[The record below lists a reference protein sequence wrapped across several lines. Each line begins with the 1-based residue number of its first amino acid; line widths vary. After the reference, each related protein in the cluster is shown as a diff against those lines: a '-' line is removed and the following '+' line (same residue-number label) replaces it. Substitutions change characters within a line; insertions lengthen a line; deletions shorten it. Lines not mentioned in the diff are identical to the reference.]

1 MSLSYSF
8 SKNQIEV
15 GLDEA
20 GRGCLAGP
28 VFAAAV
34 ILKPDIEIAG
44 LNDSK
49 KLSEKERY
57 RLEEEIK
64 DCAEYFAIE
73 MCDNYEIDEL
83 NILKAS
89 IRAMHKCLDTL
100 NSKVELI
107 LVDGNQFHN
116 YCDIPFKTIIKGDS
130 KFASIAAASIL
141 AKCAR
146 DRFMESIHN
155 EFEVYNWKK
164 NKGYPTIEHR
174 KAIRE
179 FGTCSYHRKS
189 FKLLPDSQL
198 DIF

>member
-1 MSLSYSF
+1 MSLRNSF
-8 SKNQIEV
+8 ADNQIEV

-34 ILKPDIEIAG
+34 ILKSNIEIPG

-49 KLSEKERY
+49 KLNEKERY
-57 RLEEEIK
+57 RLEEEIMK
-64 DCAEYFAIE
+64 RADNYAIG
-73 MCDNYEIDEL
+73 MCDNAEIDEI

-89 IRAMHKCLDTL
+89 IRAMHKCLDAIK
-100 NSKVELI
+100 SKFELI
-107 LVDGNQFHN
+107 LVDGNQFYN
-116 YCDIPFKTIIKGDS
+116 YRDIPFKTIIKGDS

-146 DRFMESIHN
+146 DRYMESIHK
-155 EFEVYNWKK
+155 EFEVYNWRK

-174 KAIRE
+174 KAIQE

>member
-1 MSLSYSF
+1 MSLRYSF

-28 VFAAAV
+28 VYAAAV
-34 ILKPDIEIAG
+34 ILNPDIEIEG

-73 MCDNYEIDEL
+73 MCDNSEIDEM

-89 IRAMHKCLDTL
+89 IRAMHRCLDSI
-100 NSKVELI
+100 NSKFQLI
-107 LVDGNQFHN
+107 LVDGNQFYN
-116 YCDIPFKTIIKGDS
+116 YFDIPFKTIIKGDS

-146 DRFMESIHN
+146 DRYMESIHS
-155 EFEVYNWKK
+155 EFAVYNWRK
-164 NKGYPTIEHR
+164 NKGYPTFEHR

-179 FGTCSYHRKS
+179 FGSCSYHRKS